1 MSGPFLHNPKLLTAR
16 GALQMPAGLQAQ
28 LSARGLASGANAA
41 NAAAAAV
48 GLAQQAAAAGGGQAS
63 HAGHAAIHP
72 PKGAA
77 VGKPSPLG
85 LGGSGGGASS
95 SGKDDT
101 SAETKKV
108 PGLSIPSPEPMPHL
122 DLATPSQRSARG
134 TGPTTDN
141 KENDEFDLEM
151 GDLFKRDPHSLSYLD
166 LALPGSLGG
175 EEAEWGMGDGYGDGN
190 MEMSL
195 DQQLAEL
202 SGLLGGD
209 ANAPQFLQEMLML
222 QMQAEAWR
230 MQWSVAMQENE
241 ELRSKLYD
249 TRNSLEAAGGGGASG
264 EHWRELCISIAKSAE
279 DEKGQILE
287 QIGNM
292 REELER
298 TMPTV
303 EGRQSSVEELRQQA
317 STSHSA
323 AEPPHQHHHHHHHH
337 HHPI

>member
-1 MSGPFLHNPKLLTAR
+1 
-16 GALQMPAGLQAQ
+16 
-28 LSARGLASGANAA
+28 
-41 NAAAAAV
+41 
-48 GLAQQAAAAGGGQAS
+48 
-63 HAGHAAIHP
+63 
-72 PKGAA
+72 
-77 VGKPSPLG
+77 
-85 LGGSGGGASS
+85 
-95 SGKDDT
+95 
-101 SAETKKV
+101 
-108 PGLSIPSPEPMPHL
+108 
-122 DLATPSQRSARG
+122 
-134 TGPTTDN
+134 
-141 KENDEFDLEM
+141 M

-175 EEAEWGMGDGYGDGN
+175 EEADFFASGFMGDGYGDGN

-241 ELRSKLYD
+241 ELRAKLYD

-292 REELER
+292 RDARESDGKSAR
-298 TMPTV
+298 G
-303 EGRQSSVEELRQQA
+303 GRGRA
-317 STSHSA
+317 GSTGG
-323 AEPPHQHHHHHHHH
+323 P
-337 HHPI
+337 